1 MRLSACAS
9 FNAGPSIY
17 SMFPRITFTL
27 RSKNSKTGRIPVSI
41 SPSSTCPDAC
51 PFKQNGCYAKYGP
64 MAMHW
69 RNVEAN
75 GREFSEFLA
84 MVAGL
89 KPATLWRAHS
99 AGDLPNEGE
108 TTDSISRTALGLLIE
123 ANRGRNGFTYTHKP
137 CTPEAIRH
145 MCKVQERAPVQ
156 ADWQLMR
163 DNRAAVAH
171 ANLNGFTV
179 NLSMNSIAELDA
191 FGLTALPVAVVIPER
206 TATFEPREFK
216 TPGGNQVV
224 VCPAQ
229 WRATSCEDCGLCQ
242 KSNRKFAIG
251 FHAHG
256 QDKKRVSLKVLQAT

>member
-1 MRLSACAS
+1 
-9 FNAGPSIY
+9 
-17 SMFPRITFTL
+17 
-27 RSKNSKTGRIPVSI
+27 
-41 SPSSTCPDAC
+41 
-51 PFKQNGCYAKYGP
+51 

-69 RNVEAN
+69 RNVEKN
-75 GREFSEFLA
+75 GKSWALFIE
-84 MVAGL
+84 MVRDL
-89 KPATLWRAHS
+89 KPGTLWRAHS

-108 TTDSISRTALGLLIE
+108 NPDSIGRTALGLLIE

-145 MCKVQERAPVQ
+145 MCKVQEREPTL

-163 DNRAAVAH
+163 TNRATVAH

-191 FGLTALPVAVVIPER
+191 FGLGTLPVAVVIPER
-206 TATFEPREFK
+206 TAAFEPREFK
-216 TPGGNQVV
+216 TPAGNQVV

-229 WRATSCEDCGLCQ
+229 YREVTCEACGLCQ
-242 KSNRKFAIG
+242 RSNRKFAIG

-256 QDKKRVSLKVLQAT
+256 QDKKRVSLKVLQAA